1 MSENEYNH
9 KGVYAVEYSYFY
21 NTEKNLRIDNH
32 NKACFAGL
40 QSMLNS
46 KNFNLKDNIVYR
58 IRIPKGN
65 SKLFFKREN
74 FEKLIRIINIFT
86 PCKIVNLN
94 EEDYIE
100 FKLSYKKYDMNLFL
114 LNFIRLYWYS
124 PRGYSDRIFEKE
136 LETMRVFKDRN
147 RMMIRLTSAQKK
159 AIQKNLG
166 YNPGHSNV
174 RKSFKPIN
182 YDWFETFN
190 NKSISSIDQF
200 FE

>member
-159 AIQKNLG
+159 AIQKNLD